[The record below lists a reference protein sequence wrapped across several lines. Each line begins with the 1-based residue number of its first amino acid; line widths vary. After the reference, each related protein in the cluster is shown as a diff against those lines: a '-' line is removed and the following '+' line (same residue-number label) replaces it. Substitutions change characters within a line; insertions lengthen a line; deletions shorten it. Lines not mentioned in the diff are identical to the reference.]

1 MKMRRFFD
9 DILREPRQ
17 LAACVN
23 RMVESPSTLLH
34 EAANL
39 LRREQTTY
47 VVGIGSSWNAALAVA
62 TLLNSA
68 GYPAIAA
75 DASELL
81 YFALIPHNASC
92 IVLSRSGRSIEIVR
106 LMDKFQAA
114 ETSVIAVTNTSD
126 SPLGQRAKVTLLLES
141 PFDHMVSVSMY
152 SMLALVGGLV
162 TETCKGTDLSV
173 LGSELTTA
181 LALAEGRIAT
191 WSAQI
196 QDSRWSREETPVY
209 FLARGASLA
218 SCHEARLLWEEAA
231 KRPATALTTGS
242 FRHGSQEIIRPGIRI
257 GLWLQGDIMREED
270 LQLAADLREAG
281 ASVLLV
287 GSKLSDVTADLAL
300 DLPLTPAGWEFLID
314 IIPLQLAAEF
324 SAGHHNEDC
333 DAFRFCPYIIE
344 KEGGLVGGR
353 TGR

>member
-1 MKMRRFFD
+1 MTKLLD

-17 LAACVN
+17 LAACVS
-23 RMVESPSTLLH
+23 RMVKSPSTLLH
-34 EAANL
+34 EAASL

-62 TLLNSA
+62 TLLSST

-81 YFALIPHNASC
+81 HFAQIPHGATF
-92 IVLSRSGRSIEIVR
+92 IVLSRSGRSVEISR

-114 ETSVIAVTNTSD
+114 EAIVIGITNTRE
-126 SPLGQRAKVTLLLES
+126 SPLGQRAKVSLLLES

-152 SMLALVGGLV
+152 SMLALVGNLV
-162 TETCKGTDLSV
+162 VETCKGTDLSV
-173 LGSELTTA
+173 LGHELTTS
-181 LALAEGRIAT
+181 LALTEDRLKT
-191 WSAQI
+191 WVAQI

-209 FLARGASLA
+209 FLARGTSLA

-231 KRPATALTTGS
+231 KKPATALTTGS

-257 GLWLQGDIMREED
+257 GLWVQSSIMRKED
-270 LQLAADLREAG
+270 LQLAADLRGAG

-287 GSKLSDVTADLAL
+287 GPNLSDVTADLVM
-300 DLPLTPAGWEFLID
+300 DLPSTPAGWEFLID

-324 SAGHHNEDC
+324 TARLHNEDC
-333 DAFRFCPYIIE
+333 DAFRLCPYVIE
-344 KEGGLVGGR
+344 EEGGLVGGR
-353 TGR
+353 TER